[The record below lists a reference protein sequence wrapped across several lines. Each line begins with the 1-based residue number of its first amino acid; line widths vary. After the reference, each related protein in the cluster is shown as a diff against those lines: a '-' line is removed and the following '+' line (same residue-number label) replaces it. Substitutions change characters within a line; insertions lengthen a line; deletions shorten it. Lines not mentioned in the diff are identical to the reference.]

1 MKTPRLLRWL
11 LTTVVTSASCTAWAA
26 PDPNFHIYLLLGQS
40 NMQGT
45 ADIQAQDRI
54 RDPRVMTLQ
63 SENGCNGQ
71 NWTYGQWREAFPP
84 QVRCN
89 QEGGLGPGDTFGHTM
104 AANMPENVKIGLVG
118 GAYGGAQ
125 IESFLPNCSQYA
137 SNNGKPNAC
146 YPPYGDV
153 NGAPKGSNGA
163 TSMYNWVLELAKKA
177 QEAGV
182 IKGIIFHQGESN
194 ASSPNG
200 WTGKVNQYVTALR
213 NDLGL
218 SADELP
224 FIAGELPYTGCCSSF
239 NTYVRQIPSAV
250 ANGHYVTADGGLNDK
265 GDGLHW
271 DSAAVREMGRRYAA
285 KMLEVANLDST
296 PIDCGTTSEG
306 NPRCCDIS
314 ADPDGDGWGTQ
325 NTDQMCQVDN
335 QTPGWNPP
343 EIAMAINVGG
353 DAASFDGVSFRADD
367 YFTGGMTNA
376 TSDPVQGAGGSSVPQ
391 SERYGESF
399 SYEIPLDNGYYEVQL
414 SFVEL
419 YQTAANRRSFNVS
432 VEGSNLFADDIDLF
446 ATVGHD
452 TLYQPPVKAI
462 NLADG
467 ALSITVTREAGN
479 ANADNGTLSAILV
492 KHAEAPASSSAPSSA
507 AASSSS
513 QVSSTAP
520 VSSSSAPASSSATV
534 QSSSAAAQSSEAA
547 SSSSAAS
554 EPIKLGSIDWRWA
567 LALLMLGA
575 ARVGRRKTLNAR

>member
-1 MKTPRLLRWL
+1 MNNNNDSALRQGVSMNSHRSLRWL
-11 LTTVVTSASCTAWAA
+11 LASAITSISCAAWSA

-63 SENGCNGQ
+63 SENGCSGQ

-89 QEGGLGPGDTFGHTM
+89 QPGGLGPGDTFGHTM

-118 GAYGGAQ
+118 GAYGGAK
-125 IESFLPNCSQYA
+125 IEYFLPNCG
-137 SNNGKPNAC
+137 SNC
-146 YPPYGDV
+146 TPPYGGIS
-153 NGAPKGSNGA
+153 GAPDNG
-163 TSMYNWVLELAKKA
+163 TGGYKWVLDLAKRA

-194 ASSPNG
+194 SGESSWP
-200 WTGKVNQYVTALR
+200 GKVNQYVTALR

-224 FIAGELPYTGCCSSF
+224 FIAGELPYTGCCSGH
-239 NTYVRQIPSAV
+239 NALVRQIPTAV
-250 ANGHYVTADGGLNDK
+250 TNGHYVTAEGGLNDK

-285 KMLEVANLDST
+285 KMLEVANLDSI

-335 QTPGWNPP
+335 QTTGWNPP

-353 DAASFDGVSFRADD
+353 SAASFDGVSYRADEF
-367 YFTGGMTNA
+367 FTGGTPNSTTDA
-376 TSDPVQGAGGSSVPQ
+376 VQGAGGSSVMQ

-399 SYEIPLDNGYYEVQL
+399 SYESPLDNGYYDVQL

-419 YQTAANRRSFNVS
+419 YQTAANSRSFNVS
-432 VEGSNLFADDIDLF
+432 IEGSNLFANDIDLF
-446 ATVGHD
+446 ATAGHD
-452 TLYQPPVKAI
+452 VLYQPPVKSI
-462 NLADG
+462 DLTDG

-479 ANADNGTLSAILV
+479 ANADNGTMSAILV
-492 KHAEAPASSSAPSSA
+492 KHADTPASSSAPSSA
-507 AASSSS
+507 AVSSSS
-513 QVSSTAP
+513 QAVSSSSAAP
-520 VSSSSAPASSSATV
+520 VSSSSAA
-534 QSSSAAAQSSEAA
+534 QSSSSVAVSSQAA

-554 EPIKLGSIDWRWA
+554 EPVSLGSIDWRWA
-567 LALLMLGA
+567 LALLGLAGA
-575 ARVGRRKTLNAR
+575 RIGRRRNV